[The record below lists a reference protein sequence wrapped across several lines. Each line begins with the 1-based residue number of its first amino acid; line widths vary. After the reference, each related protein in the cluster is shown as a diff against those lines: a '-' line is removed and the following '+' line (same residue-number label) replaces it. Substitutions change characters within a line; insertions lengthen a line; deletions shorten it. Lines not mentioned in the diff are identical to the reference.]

1 MKLKDLTTAVAEKS
15 PHLKGL
21 ISVVGTGPGA
31 VEHIT
36 PAVMACIHEADVVI
50 GYSTYLE
57 LLADQLVGKKIFSS
71 AMMQEVARC
80 NTAFDLADAGNKVVM
95 VSGGDP
101 GIYAMAGLLFEIAI
115 ERNSPISI
123 EVFPGIAAI
132 NSCAARLGAPL
143 MHDFAAV
150 SLSDLLTPWETIER
164 RLHAAASA
172 DFVIALYN
180 PKSKKRTEHIIR
192 ARDILLKYRQP
203 STPVGIVKG
212 ATRTDERVL
221 VTDLENML
229 NAEITMQTT
238 IIIGSS
244 CTYSWRGKMVT
255 PRGYGGKYAL
265 QTPREQPTS

>member
-1 MKLKDLTTAVAEKS
+1 MIT
-15 PHLKGL
+15 
-21 ISVVGTGPGA
+21 VVGTGPGA
-31 VEHIT
+31 IEHIT
-36 PAVMACIHEADVVI
+36 PAVMACIKEADVVI
-50 GYSTYLE
+50 GYSTYLD
-57 LLADQLVGKKIFSS
+57 LLADQLAGKKVITS

-80 NTAFDLADAGNKVVM
+80 NAAFELAEAANKVVM

-101 GIYAMAGLLFEIAI
+101 GIYAMAGLLFEIAV
-115 ERNSPISI
+115 ERNSSIAI
-123 EVFPGIAAI
+123 EVLPGIAAI

-180 PKSKKRTEHIIR
+180 PKSKKRTEHIVR
-192 ARDILLKYRQP
+192 ARDILLQYRQL

-212 ATRTDERVL
+212 ATRFDERIL

-229 NAEITMQTT
+229 SAEITMQTT
-238 IIIGSS
+238 IIIGNS
-244 CTYSWRGKMVT
+244 CTFAWRGKMVT
-255 PRGYGGKYAL
+255 PRGYSGKYVL
-265 QTPREQPTS
+265 QTAGEQGTL